1 MNCAVLPRVY
11 GRIFRARLAD
21 QVRKANTR
29 ELCERPLAIKLREWR
44 AGEQRQAVRVTREQV
59 LGPGVEKV
67 QRRSKQSLLRR
78 KIRRQRGAFAEKL
91 LRIGKD
97 RKSRSYRPVAN
108 VWLRERKTEAAL
120 PVARREI
127 ERENLAAPEQVVC
140 RIVQAKERS
149 ADSRNAA
156 VERNFLAAFLGNFYR
171 EVDQRLFFIRA
182 KVRVLVLIDRIEV
195 PKLI

>member
-1 MNCAVLPRVY
+1 ATGQDVRLTINDGNELRGIATRVY

-44 AGEQRQAVRVTREQV
+44 AGEQRHAVRVTREKV

-97 RKSRSYRPVAN
+97 RKSRSYRPIAN

-120 PVARREI
+120 PVAGREI
-127 ERENLAAPEQVVC
+127 ERVNLAAPEQ
-140 RIVQAKERS
+140 
-149 ADSRNAA
+149 
-156 VERNFLAAFLGNFYR
+156 
-171 EVDQRLFFIRA
+171 
-182 KVRVLVLIDRIEV
+182 LVWR
-195 PKLI
+195 